1 MRLDMS
7 PYSSKLADRAINPA
21 LRSRCFTSNQGW
33 AIFTPRSLAS
43 LLRAMQAPSLL
54 DSTTTGLPFSAGRN
68 TRSQLTYMLFTS
80 TSANMI
86 DLTRDLFDHVRD
98 DTPDVDVIGLAGPDV
113 RHIGGRRLQAQ
124 RFVPSAQ
131 APAEELVLVN
141 RDDHLPVVRIECPI
155 DQREVSVVDAGLS
168 HYRTRD
174 AHQEGGL
181 RIANQDLVEIKPR
194 DA

>member
-7 PYSSKLADRAINPA
+7 PYSSKLADKAISPA
-21 LRSRCFTSNQGW
+21 LRSRCFTSNHGW

-86 DLTRDLFDHVRD
+86 DLARDLLDHVRD
-98 DTPDVDVIGLAGPDV
+98 DTPDVEVVGLAGPDV
-113 RHIGGRRLQAQ
+113 RHIGVCGLQAQ
-124 RFVPSAQ
+124 RFVPPAQ
-131 APAEELVLVN
+131 APAEKLVLVN
-141 RDDHLPVVRIECPI
+141 RDDHVSMAGIERPI
-155 DQREVSVVDAGLS
+155 DQGEV
-168 HYRTRD
+168 
-174 AHQEGGL
+174 
-181 RIANQDLVEIKPR
+181 P
-194 DA
+194 